1 MNNLRKKVSREL
13 LYTEYVN
20 ILNGVL
26 QLSRR
31 ESEVLSFMLALDA
44 SGETNVNNT
53 NARKVLTKYLGI
65 SESNLSR
72 YLNTIKSKKLIV
84 KDANNKW
91 VINQYI
97 RPHVVGGILEITIT
111 LDSVNGDVTRE
122 EKFKNEVSG

>member
-1 MNNLRKKVSREL
+1 MNNLRKKVNREL

-44 SGETNVNNT
+44 TGETNVNNT